1 MSSEVKVTK
10 SKNLFYRLVIRRR
23 LRRSPPDSPPE
34 KRTLSVCQ
42 SDGQSDCLSRSG
54 PRSYWSIESAM
65 LPLCSISTGPSL
77 RGSLRGR
84 SPLIA

>member
-1 MSSEVKVTK
+1 MSSDGLETK
-10 SKNLFYRLVIRRR
+10 SKTFYWL
-23 LRRSPPDSPPE
+23 LSEGDSTVAFGFASG

-42 SDGQSDCLSRSG
+42 SECQSDCMSRAG

>member
-1 MSSEVKVTK
+1 MSSDGLETK
-10 SKNLFYRLVIRRR
+10 SKTFYWLSLSEGDSDGR
-23 LRRSPPDSPPE
+23 LRIRLR

-77 RGSLRGR
+77 REFEGT
-84 SPLIA
+84 

>member
-1 MSSEVKVTK
+1 MSSEVKMTK
-10 SKNLFYRLVIRRR
+10 SKNLLPARYPTATPTVAFGFA
-23 LRRSPPDSPPE
+23 SG

-77 RGSLRGR
+77 RGV
-84 SPLIA
+84 

>member
-1 MSSEVKVTK
+1 MD
-10 SKNLFYRLVIRRR
+10 
-23 LRRSPPDSPPE
+23 LRPSQKPFTGCYPKATPTVAFGFASG

>member
-1 MSSEVKVTK
+1 MSSDGLETK
-10 SKNLFYRLVIRRR
+10 SKNLLPARYPKATPTVAFGFA
-23 LRRSPPDSPPE
+23 SG

-77 RGSLRGR
+77 RGV
-84 SPLIA
+84 

>member
-1 MSSEVKVTK
+1 MSSEVKMTR
-10 SKNLFYRLVIRRR
+10 SKNLLPASYPTATPTVASGFA
-23 LRRSPPDSPPE
+23 SE

-77 RGSLRGR
+77 RGV
-84 SPLIA
+84 

>member
-1 MSSEVKVTK
+1 MDLRPSQKT
-10 SKNLFYRLVIRRR
+10 FYRLVIRRR
-23 LRRSPPDSPPE
+23 LRRSPSDSPPE

-77 RGSLRGR
+77 REFEGT
-84 SPLIA
+84 

>member
-1 MSSEVKVTK
+1 MTR
-10 SKNLFYRLVIRRR
+10 SKTFYRLVIRRR

-77 RGSLRGR
+77 REFEGT
-84 SPLIA
+84 

>member
-1 MSSEVKVTK
+1 MSSEVKMTR
-10 SKNLFYRLVIRRR
+10 SKTFYRLVIRRR
-23 LRRSPPDSPPE
+23 PDGRLRIRLRK

-77 RGSLRGR
+77 RGV
-84 SPLIA
+84 